1 MKMRVATLWFG
12 VALAACGGDGG
23 DQPDAL
29 QGVDAVPSDAA
40 ADDCDYT
47 ESDDDGNATTAEATG
62 LDVPGAIKICGS
74 VAARAPT
81 GQIVDTDRYAF
92 TVQTAGPYLVRV
104 DAPAGGVLAL
114 SAGVSLAAG
123 GDGAF
128 RNDGVYIGDHLVFSV
143 GLEAAEFAIEMIAG
157 DNAAPDSA
165 VPYTITIVPDQP
177 AARCATVSG
186 DAAYTE
192 ATDTATNAG
201 NDMVEVTWGPFAA
214 VQTAATTDAP
224 EPSASAL
231 TISAG
236 MSYKASGAAGIPNG
250 GATDSYQDRDTYVI
264 ATGAQTN
271 EITVRLSWE
280 GTDADLDFLVL
291 AVPQPTAAPVPLAF
305 GTLAGTTGPEFATTA
320 ALRSTQ
326 YWLWV
331 GEFDSA
337 VPVDK
342 PYDLTICGYDYSSR

>member
-12 VALAACGGDGG
+12 VALAACGGDDGG

-29 QGVDAVPSDAA
+29 HGVDGSVSDAA
-40 ADDCDYT
+40 PDDCDYT
-47 ESDDDGNATTAEATG
+47 EADDDGNATAAEATG

-74 VAARAPT
+74 VAARVPT

-92 TVQTAGPYLVRV
+92 TVETAGPYLVRV

-123 GDGAF
+123 GDGSF

-143 GLEAAEFAIEMIAG
+143 ALETAEFAIEVIAG

-177 AARCATVSG
+177 AARCTTVSG
-186 DAAYTE
+186 TAAYTE
-192 ATDTATNAG
+192 ATDTATNTG
-201 NDMVEVTWGPFAA
+201 NDMVEVSWGPFAA

-236 MSYKASGAAGIPNG
+236 MSYKASGAASLPNG
-250 GATDSYQDRDTYVI
+250 GTTDTYQDRDTYVL

-291 AVPQPTAAPVPLAF
+291 AVPQGASAPVPLAF
-305 GTLAGTTGPEFATTA
+305 GTLAGTSGPELATTA

-326 YWLWV
+326 YWVWV
-331 GEFDSA
+331 GEYDA
-337 VPVDK
+337 TVPVAK
-342 PYDLTICGYDYSSR
+342 PYELTITALR